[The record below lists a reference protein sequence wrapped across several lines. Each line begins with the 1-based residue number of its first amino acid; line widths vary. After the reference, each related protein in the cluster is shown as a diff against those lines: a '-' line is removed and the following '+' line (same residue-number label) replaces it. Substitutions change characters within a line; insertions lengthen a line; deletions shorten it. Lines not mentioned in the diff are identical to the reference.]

1 MKKHIIVLVIVF
13 ISSALTAQENTK
25 KVKQVQKGDLIEA
38 TYFYADGSI
47 EQQGTFNKEGKLHGL
62 WISYDVKG
70 KKIASGNY
78 ENGHKVG
85 TWTFWS
91 GESIKEV
98 DFDKSRIAKVVE
110 KNNQPL

>member
-1 MKKHIIVLVIVF
+1 MKKYIAILVVVLM
-13 ISSALTAQENTK
+13 SASLMAQENTK
-25 KVKQVQKGDLIEA
+25 KVKQVQKGDLVEA

-70 KKIASGNY
+70 NKIASGNY
-78 ENGHKVG
+78 DNGHKVG

-91 GESIKEV
+91 EDSVKEV
-98 DFDKSRIAKVVE
+98 DFDKSRITKVVE
-110 KNNQPL
+110 KSNQTI